1 MFRLLFVL
9 CGALTPVLCCD
20 WLERYHKLSNDSLV
34 HIQLMGGGLTEQQSP
49 VPFPDKLYRQIY
61 KAKVESQ
68 LVFIRDNL
76 ELIGCLYRHDN
87 LSSASWDPIRI
98 KHFLDIIYRQAEEVT
113 ACVRGQTGRET
124 ARETDGETDGLS
136 HCMSTNRT
144 TNPRLRD
151 FYRRLSNSTVTP
163 TGGSVASWELIR
175 KQTVRLLQRLDLL
188 AASIRRRSPPNPQR
202 H

>member
-113 ACVRGQTGRET
+113 AC
-124 ARETDGETDGLS
+124 
-136 HCMSTNRT
+136 MSTNRT